1 MEIGLF
7 ILIGMG
13 IAWYLYY
20 DAQKSVT
27 KEATREASH
36 MNLQAIEY
44 QLEKFE
50 KELKAVG
57 ILGKKDRALM
67 DAIHI
72 RRSDLLRHQRQESG
86 TQQ

>member
-7 ILIGMG
+7 ILVGIG
-13 IAWYLYY
+13 IAGYLHYY
-20 DAQKSVT
+20 AKSSVV

-44 QLEKFE
+44 QLEEFE
-50 KELKAVG
+50 KELKTVG
-57 ILGKKDRALM
+57 VLGQKDRALM

-72 RRSDLLRHQRQESG
+72 RRSDLLRQQRQTRE
-86 TQQ
+86 